1 MEWCQAMPEIGGH
14 DVFAWGITVTN
25 KKYQVLGD
33 YGKEHVVFWKE
44 HVVFLGDSSRSLVM
58 LP

>member
-1 MEWCQAMPEIGGH
+1 MEWCQAMSEIGGH
-14 DVFAWGITVTN
+14 GVFAWGITATN
-25 KKYQVLGD
+25 KKYQVLSD
-33 YGKEHVVFWKE
+33 YGKE

>member
-1 MEWCQAMPEIGGH
+1 MLEIGGH
-14 DVFAWGITVTN
+14 GVFAWGITATN
-25 KKYQVLGD
+25 KKYQVLGEH
-33 YGKEHVVFWKE
+33 GKEHVVFWKE